1 MTQSMIGYDPRASLF
16 KKKRATGFSWYINY
30 YLPNGIRVR
39 RLCGPTR
46 DVSLRRMRLK
56 ENELLDGI
64 FEDSDLEKMPLERF
78 EPQRKK
84 RLEIIEGVELYLEM
98 TRNKRRPRTQ
108 QAEQVKLKKNFSHF
122 TGKGLSFLDEIS
134 PTEAQR
140 WVNSLEDKGFRE
152 ATVKSYV
159 TLMAKVY
166 NYFIETT
173 GEMEG
178 KNPFGRVSI
187 SRKGTLV
194 RDHLPTDEEVRRILS
209 ARLPE
214 KSGHTVPIEDIV
226 KFAVFTGAR
235 KSEILHAEWDDF
247 DLDEKVWR
255 IRIKPECPTAEG
267 LGWQPKWGKS
277 RDVHLFKEALEVLQ
291 RRMLSMPLKTEGH
304 VLLRDK
310 EGRVADKEL
319 HDSQFVFHRTVRVGR
334 NSGLLVS
341 KRIDNLKKAFSKLLE
356 SAGVEGVLFKD
367 LRTYFNHLLVSRY
380 GFSNKEASSFIG
392 NSPEVNLLHYDPIS
406 PTVIREKTGGLP
418 LSQMIG
424 LEGTT
429 FIN

>member
-16 KKKRATGFSWYINY
+16 KKKNSRGFSFYINY
-30 YLPNGIRVR
+30 YLPNGVRVR
-39 RLCGPTR
+39 RLCGPNR
-46 DVSLRRMRLK
+46 EVSLRRMRIK
-56 ENELLDGI
+56 ERELLDGI

-84 RLEIIEGVELYLEM
+84 RLEIIEGVEIYLEM

-108 QAEQVKLKKNFSHF
+108 QAEQVKLKKNFSYF

-247 DLDEKVWR
+247 DLDEGVWR

-392 NSPEVNLLHYDPIS
+392 NSPEVNLRHYDPIS

>member
-1 MTQSMIGYDPRASLF
+1 MTQSMMGYDPRASLF
-16 KKKRATGFSWYINY
+16 KKKRAKGFSFYINY

-46 DVSLRRMRLK
+46 EVSLRRMRRK
-56 ENELLDGI
+56 EIELLDGI

-140 WVNSLEDKGFRE
+140 WVNSLEDKSYRE

-235 KSEILHAEWDDF
+235 RSEILHAEWDDF
-247 DLDEKVWR
+247 DLDEGVWR

-291 RRMLSMPLKTEGH
+291 RRMLSRPLKTEGH

-319 HDSQFVFHRTVRVGR
+319 HDSQFVFHRTIRVDR

-392 NSPEVNLLHYDPIS
+392 NSPEVNLRHYDPIS

>member
-1 MTQSMIGYDPRASLF
+1 M
-16 KKKRATGFSWYINY
+16 
-30 YLPNGIRVR
+30 
-39 RLCGPTR
+39 
-46 DVSLRRMRLK
+46 
-56 ENELLDGI
+56 
-64 FEDSDLEKMPLERF
+64 
-78 EPQRKK
+78 
-84 RLEIIEGVELYLEM
+84 
-98 TRNKRRPRTQ
+98 
-108 QAEQVKLKKNFSHF
+108 
-122 TGKGLSFLDEIS
+122 
-134 PTEAQR
+134 
-140 WVNSLEDKGFRE
+140 
-152 ATVKSYV
+152 
-159 TLMAKVY
+159 
-166 NYFIETT
+166 
-173 GEMEG
+173 
-178 KNPFGRVSI
+178 
-187 SRKGTLV
+187 
-194 RDHLPTDEEVRRILS
+194 
-209 ARLPE
+209 
-214 KSGHTVPIEDIV
+214 

-247 DLDEKVWR
+247 DLDEEVWR

-392 NSPEVNLLHYDPIS
+392 NSPEVNLRHYDPIS